1 MYRKVITLLL
11 FLQHKSLKV
20 FEILGYISAL
30 FIGIIL
36 GITGG
41 GGSILTVPILVYI
54 LNYNPI
60 IATAYSLFIVGT
72 TSGFGTV
79 QNFKKGLV
87 VTKTAF
93 LFAIPSV
100 IGVYLTRK
108 YIVPALPDTIL
119 YFGSIQMSKAIFLM
133 LLFAIVMLMA
143 AYSML
148 KPKKDSSIEV
158 IENKFISIVII
169 QLFFVGILIGLIGAG
184 GGFLIVPAL
193 LKIAKLPM
201 KKAIGTSLLIITINS
216 LIGFIGDVQN
226 TIIDWVFLLTFTSVS
241 VIGIFIGLY
250 IQQFINEKLLKKIF
264 GVFVLIMSIFI
275 LYKELLS

>member
-1 MYRKVITLLL
+1 VSE
-11 FLQHKSLKV
+11 F
-20 FEILGYISAL
+20 LGYIGAL
-30 FIGIIL
+30 FIGLVL

-72 TSGFGTV
+72 TSGFGTI
-79 QNFKKGLV
+79 QNFKKELV
-87 VTKTAF
+87 VPKTAF
-93 LFAIPSV
+93 LFAIPSL

-108 YIVPALPDTIL
+108 FMVPRIPDVVF
-119 YFGSIQMSKAIFLM
+119 YFGSLQLTKETFLM
-133 LLFAIVMLMA
+133 ILFAVVMFMA

-148 KPKKDSSIEV
+148 KTQKEGELIEFGA
-158 IENKFISIVII
+158 NSLGIVIVK
-169 QLFFVGILIGLIGAG
+169 LFFVGILIGLIGAG
-184 GGFLIVPAL
+184 GGFLIIPAL
-193 LKIAKLPM
+193 LKFAKLPM

-216 LIGFIGDVQN
+216 LIGFSGDIQN
-226 TIIDWVFLLTFTSVS
+226 MEIDWTFLLTFTTVS

-250 IQQFINEKLLKKIF
+250 IQNFINEKHLKKIF
-264 GVFVLIMSIFI
+264 GIFVLLMSIFI

>member
-1 MYRKVITLLL
+1 M
-11 FLQHKSLKV
+11 
-20 FEILGYISAL
+20 FEILGYIGAL
-30 FIGIIL
+30 FIGIVL

-54 LNYNPI
+54 LNYNPL

-72 TSGFGTV
+72 TSGFGTI

-87 VTKTAF
+87 VPKTALQF
-93 LFAIPSV
+93 TIPSV

-108 YIVPALPDTIL
+108 YLVPSLPDTII
-119 YFGSIQMSKAIFLM
+119 YFGSIQLSKAAFLM
-133 LLFAIVMLMA
+133 LLFAVVMLMA

-148 KPKKDSSIEV
+148 KTKKETELVEV
-158 IENKFISIVII
+158 GNKSLLVVAI

-184 GGFLIVPAL
+184 GGFLIIPAL

-201 KKAIGTSLLIITINS
+201 KKAIGTSLMIITINS

-226 TIIDWVFLLTFTSVS
+226 ITIEWAFLLKFTTFS

-250 IQQFINEKLLKKIF
+250 IQKFINETHLKKIF
-264 GVFVLIMSIFI
+264 GVFVLLMSIFI
-275 LYKELLS
+275 IFKEFLS

>member
-1 MYRKVITLLL
+1 LEV
-11 FLQHKSLKV
+11 
-20 FEILGYISAL
+20 LGYFGAL
-30 FIGIIL
+30 LIGIIL

-41 GGSILTVPILVYI
+41 GGSILTVPTLVYI

-72 TSGFGTV
+72 TSGIGTI

-87 VTKTAF
+87 VPKKAF
-93 LFAIPSV
+93 QFAVPSL

-108 YIVPALPDTIL
+108 FIVPNIPDVVF
-119 YFGSIQMSKAIFLM
+119 YFGSLKLSKDTFLM
-133 LLFAIVMLMA
+133 LLFAIVMFLA

-148 KPKKDSSIEV
+148 KNSNKNEV
-158 IENKFISIVII
+158 IEATTKSIIVNII

-184 GGFLIVPAL
+184 GGFLIIPAL
-193 LKIAKLPM
+193 LKFAKLPM

-216 LIGFIGDVQN
+216 LIGFTGDIQN
-226 TIIDWVFLLTFTSVS
+226 ILIDWTFLLMFTTIS

-250 IQQFINEKLLKKIF
+250 IQHFINEKMLKKIF
-264 GVFVLIMSIFI
+264 GFFVLMMSVFI
-275 LYKELLS
+275 LFKELFS